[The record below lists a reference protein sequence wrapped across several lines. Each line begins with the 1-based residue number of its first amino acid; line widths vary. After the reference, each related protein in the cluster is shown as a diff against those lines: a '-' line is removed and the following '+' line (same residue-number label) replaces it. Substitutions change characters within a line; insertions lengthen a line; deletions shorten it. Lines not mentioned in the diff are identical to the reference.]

1 VGWYTFM
8 LLIHY
13 PLTTHIDTTSYWF
26 VGFMAVSVVALIA
39 FYGIYTT
46 IGGRRRIQGLGLIT
60 AK

>member
-1 VGWYTFM
+1 MGWYTFM

-13 PLTTHIDTTSYWF
+13 PLTTHIDTSYWF

-39 FYGIYTT
+39 VYGFYTT
-46 IGGRRRIQGLGLIT
+46 IGGRRRIQRLGLIT